1 MAIGTGT
8 IRGSEIVTEVG
19 GAKPYRLNSSA
30 VRSLAGAGATGAFR
44 LSALRGKSSWSP
56 TWSTINKNW
65 NTTNGSSTQPNYAD
79 NNAVTMPRNINV
91 RVDMTDIAGDAAL
104 AVTMIKSGALQVQ
117 AASSPL
123 NSVTVDYNSG
133 RVIYFNAGE
142 TLAFRGYVTGNPAST
157 GDSPVSSYKTA
168 TIRVY
173 DNDSGALLS
182 SWSLVGRHTDTA
194 GRGGGGG
201 PITVE

>member
-1 MAIGTGT
+1 MAIGTGI

-44 LSALRGKSSWSP
+44 LSSLRGKSSWSP
-56 TWSTINKNW
+56 TWNTINKSW
-65 NTTNGSSTQPNYAD
+65 VTTNSSSTQPNYAD
-79 NNAVTMPRNINV
+79 NNAIAMPRNINV
-91 RVDMTDIAGDAAL
+91 RVTMTAIDGDAGLSVA
-104 AVTMIKSGALQVQ
+104 MIKGGSVQ
-117 AASSPL
+117 ATAAVSTL
-123 NSVTVDYNSG
+123 GGTTVDYYQG

-142 TLAFRGYVTGNPAST
+142 TLAFRGYVSGWTAST
-157 GDSPVSSYKTA
+157 GNSPVSSYKTS
-168 TIRVY
+168 TIQVH
-173 DNDSGALLS
+173 DNDSGALIATWQLI
-182 SWSLVGRHTDTA
+182 GQHTDSV